1 MRTARS
7 PGHLEEVRYGLECL
21 PKYTVGGDLPD
32 EDGEQ
37 AGLQRT
43 NVVEVMSSRTDIR
56 PVSSR
61 EVRPDRDRMD
71 RLEGFLSSW

>member
-1 MRTARS
+1 MALNVCQNILS
-7 PGHLEEVRYGLECL
+7 EEICL
-21 PKYTVGGDLPD
+21 MKMESRL
-32 EDGEQ
+32 
-37 AGLQRT
+37 AGRLQRT